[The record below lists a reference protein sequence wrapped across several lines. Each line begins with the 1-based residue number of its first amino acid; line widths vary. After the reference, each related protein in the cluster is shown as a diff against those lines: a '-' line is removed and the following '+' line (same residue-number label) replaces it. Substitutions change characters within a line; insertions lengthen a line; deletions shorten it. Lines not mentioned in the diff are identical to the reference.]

1 MKKTELYFYIQ
12 FLDGTSEALKV
23 KVSCTKGVQMLK
35 EIDLKKSKI
44 KYAAL
49 IKE

>member
-1 MKKTELYFYIQ
+1 MKKTELFFYVQ
-12 FLDGTSEALKV
+12 YLDGTSEAI

-35 EIDLKKSKI
+35 EIQLEKSKI

>member
-1 MKKTELYFYIQ
+1 MKTNNLFFYVQYI
-12 FLDGTSEALKV
+12 DGTSEAV
-23 KVSCTKGVQMLK
+23 KVSCTKGMQMLK
-35 EIDLKKSKI
+35 EIQLEKSKA

>member
-1 MKKTELYFYIQ
+1 MQKTELFFYVQ
-12 FLDGTSEALKV
+12 YLDGTSEAV

-35 EIDLKKSKI
+35 EIQLEKSKI